1 MNGKPCTLVLNTK
14 WGYCMTPQNC
24 NSIAAALKIAKKS
37 GMAYRI
43 FVGGKVV
50 KRGWEA

>member
-24 NSIAAALKIAKKS
+24 NSIAAALKIAKNQEWPTAYLSAGKS
-37 GMAYRI
+37 
-43 FVGGKVV
+43 
-50 KRGWEA
+50 